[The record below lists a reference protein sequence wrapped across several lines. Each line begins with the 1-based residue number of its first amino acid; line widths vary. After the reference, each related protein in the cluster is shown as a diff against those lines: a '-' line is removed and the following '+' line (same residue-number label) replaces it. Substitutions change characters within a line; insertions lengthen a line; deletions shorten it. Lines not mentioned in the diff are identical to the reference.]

1 MRSHARSA
9 LALAATA
16 AAAVAMLLPAG
27 AGAENPTLTGT
38 VGPGFSISLV
48 DATGARV
55 KHLDPGTYTL
65 VIHDLAEEHNFHL
78 SGPGVNQFTE
88 VETKGDVTWSVTFT
102 AGTYTYVCD
111 PHASVLSGAFTVGAV
126 APPAP
131 SPTTTS
137 DGAPLKSPAVGAG
150 AAKAAAAKAVAAK
163 AAAVKKAAAKAAA
176 AKKAAGKTK

>member
-65 VIHDLAEEHNFHL
+65 VIHDLAAEHNFHL
-78 SGPGVNQFTE
+78 RGPGVDQFTE
-88 VETKGDVTWSVTFT
+88 VETKGEEIGRAHV
-102 AGTYTYVCD
+102 
-111 PHASVLSGAFTVGAV
+111 
-126 APPAP
+126 
-131 SPTTTS
+131 
-137 DGAPLKSPAVGAG
+137 
-150 AAKAAAAKAVAAK
+150 
-163 AAAVKKAAAKAAA
+163 
-176 AKKAAGKTK
+176 